1 MRPIADTGLL
11 VGFLDS
17 SDQFHEWASTCFN
30 DLRVALTTCEA
41 GAIAETEYLAPG
53 SGPLLMEM
61 VKRGT
66 LTVMPLLPRDA
77 EAIGTV
83 MRLWRYPKMQ
93 FADACVV
100 RLSETL
106 PDALVYTTDKRD
118 FGIYRRRRNKT
129 IKTITP

>member
-41 GAIAETEYLAPG
+41 VIAETEYLAPG

-66 LTVMPLLPRDA
+66 LIVVPLLPGDA
-77 EAIGTV
+77 EAIGTA
-83 MRLWRYPKMQ
+83 MRRYPKMQ

-118 FGIYRRRRNKT
+118 FGIYRRRRNET

>member
-17 SDQFHEWASTCFN
+17 SDQYHDWAAKCF
-30 DLRVALTTCEA
+30 DELRVALTTCEA
-41 GAIAETEYLAPG
+41 VVAETEYLVPG

-66 LTVMPLLPRDA
+66 LRIVPALPHEAESLGLL
-77 EAIGTV
+77 
-83 MRLWRYPKMQ
+83 MKRYPRMQ

-106 PDALVYTTDKRD
+106 PDSLVYTTDKRD
-118 FGIYRRRRNKT
+118 FAIYRRRRNEH
-129 IKTITP
+129 IKMVTP

>member
-17 SDQFHEWASTCFN
+17 SDQFHEWAAKCF
-30 DLRVALTTCEA
+30 DELRVALTTCEA
-41 GAIAETEYLAPG
+41 VIAEAEYLVPG

-66 LTVMPLLPRDA
+66 LRIVPLLPA
-77 EAIGTV
+77 EGDPIGTL
-83 MRLWRYPKMQ
+83 MKRYSKMQ
-93 FADACVV
+93 FADACIV

-106 PDALVYTTDKRD
+106 LDAVVYTTDKRD
-118 FGIYRRRRNKT
+118 FTIYRRRRNEV
-129 IKTITP
+129 IKAVTP

>member
-1 MRPIADTGLL
+1 MKPIADTGLL

-17 SDQFHEWASTCFN
+17 SDQFHEWASQCFAQ
-30 DLRVALTTCEA
+30 LRVALTTCEA
-41 GAIAETEYLAPG
+41 VIAETEYLVPG

-61 VKRGT
+61 VRRGT
-66 LTVMPLLPRDA
+66 LRVVPLLPADA
-77 EAIGTV
+77 EAIGV
-83 MRLWRYPKMQ
+83 MMKRYIRMQ

-106 PDALVYTTDKRD
+106 HDSLVYTTDKRG
-118 FGIYRRRRNKT
+118 FSIYRRHRNEP

>member
-1 MRPIADTGLL
+1 VKPIADTGLL

-17 SDQFHEWASTCFN
+17 SDQFHQWAAKCF
-30 DLRVALTTCEA
+30 DELRAALTTCEA
-41 GAIAETEYLAPG
+41 VIAETEYLVPG

-66 LTVMPLLPRDA
+66 LRIVPLLPGEGDS
-77 EAIGTV
+77 IGAL
-83 MRLWRYPKMQ
+83 MKRYPTMQ

-106 PDALVYTTDKRD
+106 PDAVVYTTDKRD
-118 FGIYRRRRNKT
+118 FTIYRRRRNEL
-129 IKTITP
+129 IKAVTP